1 MSATSSTDSH
11 LQPTASPLCTDRPD
25 LVLAFRIVVL
35 VIWGWILAI
44 GTWWFPGLWQSDL
57 AALIGFVLFGLS
69 LWGLFAAG
77 MILATEAAS
86 GVFRSSLKSR
96 WFLAAALW
104 SAGMV
109 ISVGFIWIAWGA
121 IGAGVV

>member
-11 LQPTASPLCTDRPD
+11 HQPTVSPLCTDRPY

-69 LWGLFAAG
+69 LWGVFAAG

-96 WFLAAALW
+96 WLLAVALW
-104 SAGMV
+104 AADMV
-109 ISVGFIWIAWGA
+109 IAGGFICLIWAA
-121 IGAGVV
+121 VGAGVV